1 MDLRNLTDQNADIWR
16 VLDIEAADAAPRA
29 PLPGGAVA

>member
-16 VLDIEAADAAPRA
+16 VLDIEADDAAPPA
-29 PLPGGAVA
+29 PLSDGAVA